1 MNLWRNTL
9 LLAAASG
16 LAVAGLSG
24 CQPTLT
30 GPKSF
35 AIDATSRAPD
45 RVVIQSPYRFYHY
58 EFPGEK
64 AEEFCP
70 RLNPQVAKLTPPWP
84 TFEFE
89 QSQAAWVSRNP
100 AGEKNKG
107 QVSLA
112 VCVAGRL
119 TPVGAFIPGTDKWGV
134 TLLVLENL

>member
-1 MNLWRNTL
+1 MTTLQHSL
-9 LLAAASG
+9 LLVAIGG

-45 RVVIQSPYRFYHY
+45 RVVIQSPYRFYHF

-84 TFEFE
+84 TFEYE
-89 QSQAAWVSRNP
+89 QNQAAWVSRNP
-100 AGEKNKG
+100 AGEKIKG
-107 QVSLA
+107 QASLA
-112 VCVAGRL
+112 VCVAGQL
-119 TPVGAFIPGTDKWGV
+119 TPDGGFIPGTDKWGV